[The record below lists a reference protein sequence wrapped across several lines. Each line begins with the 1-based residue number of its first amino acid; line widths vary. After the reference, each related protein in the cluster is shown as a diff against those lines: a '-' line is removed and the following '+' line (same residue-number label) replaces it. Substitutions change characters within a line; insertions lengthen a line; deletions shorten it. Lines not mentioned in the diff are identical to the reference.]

1 MNDRKAAPVLHHE
14 QPVTKSGLRARA
26 PLLVSVVLAG
36 LLAAC
41 AAPSGGDR
49 SAPRTDSDQ
58 TESDRRAGVRME
70 LAAAYFARGQFNTA
84 LDEIKQAL
92 AVKPDMREAINLRAL
107 VYAAMGEAQLADDS
121 FKRALA
127 LYPNDPD
134 TLHNFAW
141 LKCQQQRWAEADG
154 YFNQALAQPS
164 YRAPART
171 LMARGVCEAR
181 AGRLAEAERSLA
193 KAFEYDPASPAV
205 AVNFA
210 EILYRNAQ
218 YERAQFYIKRVNT
231 QAEQSNAQSLW
242 LALRIERRL
251 GNSKTVDELSQLLRR
266 GYPQSPELQALDS
279 GRFDE

>member
-1 MNDRKAAPVLHHE
+1 MNDSKVLPARPVLGSE
-14 QPVTKSGLRARA
+14 KSSRLQGRASGLIA
-26 PLLVSVVLAG
+26 LVFAA

-41 AAPSGGDR
+41 AAQSTSDR
-49 SAPRTDSDQ
+49 SVPRTDSDQ
-58 TESDRRAGVRME
+58 TDADRRAGVRLE
-70 LAAAYFARGQFNTA
+70 LAAMYFSRGQFNTA
-84 LDEIKQAL
+84 LDEIKQVL
-92 AVKPDMREAINLRAL
+92 TVKPDMREALNLRAL
-107 VYAAMGEAQLADDS
+107 VYAAMAEPQLAEDS

-134 TLHNFAW
+134 TLHNYGW
-141 LKCQQQRWAEADG
+141 LKCQQQRWAESDAQ
-154 YFNQALAQPS
+154 FNLALAQGS

-181 AGRLAEAERSLA
+181 SGRMAEAERSLA

-210 EILYRNAQ
+210 EVLYRNGQ
-218 YERAQFYIKRVNT
+218 YERAQFYIKRVNA
-231 QAEQSNAQSLW
+231 QADQSNAQSLW

-251 GNSKTVDELSQLLRR
+251 GNTKTVDELSQLLRR

>member
-1 MNDRKAAPVLHHE
+1 MNDSKVLPARPVLGSE
-14 QPVTKSGLRARA
+14 KSSRSQGRASGLLA
-26 PLLVSVVLAG
+26 LVFAG

-41 AAPSGGDR
+41 AAPSESDR

-58 TESDRRAGVRME
+58 TDADRRAGVRME
-70 LAAAYFARGQFNTA
+70 LAAMYFSRGQFNTA
-84 LDEIKQAL
+84 LDEIKQVL
-92 AVKPDMREAINLRAL
+92 LLKPDMREALNLRAL
-107 VYAAMGEAQLADDS
+107 VYAAMNEAQLADAT

-134 TLHNFAW
+134 TLHNYGW
-141 LKCQQQRWAEADG
+141 LKCQQQRWAEADAQ
-154 YFNQALAQPS
+154 FNLALAQGS

-181 AGRLAEAERSLA
+181 SGRMAEAERSLA

-210 EILYRNAQ
+210 EVLYRNGQ
-218 YERAQFYIKRVNT
+218 YERAQFYIKRVNA
-231 QAEQSNAQSLW
+231 QADQSNAQSLW

-251 GNSKTVDELSQLLRR
+251 GNTKTVDELSQLLRR